1 MPTYIK
7 QGSENLK
14 EFQDSNNHC
23 YLAFDDNVWAVL
35 NSFMTEAVVIIETT
49 PLTCSENQWTGFYMI
64 MASIMKEL
72 KCFMKRATMMKH
84 LFFPKQQKL

>member
-49 PLTCSENQWTGFYMI
+49 PLICSENQWTGFYMI

-72 KCFMKRATMMKH
+72 KGFMKRATMMKH